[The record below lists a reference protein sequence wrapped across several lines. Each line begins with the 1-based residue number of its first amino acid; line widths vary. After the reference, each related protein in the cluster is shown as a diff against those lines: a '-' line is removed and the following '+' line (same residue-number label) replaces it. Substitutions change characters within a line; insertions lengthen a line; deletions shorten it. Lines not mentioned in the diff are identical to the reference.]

1 MEKYPLHWP
10 AGYKRTQER
19 NRSQFKQTMEKAQQ
33 FLHKELERLKASDII
48 VSSNIPVRKDGL
60 FYTDWMNRK
69 IEDPG
74 VAVYFKHK
82 GKDRVL
88 CCDTYS
94 SVWENTYAIG
104 KTIEALR
111 AIDRY
116 GVADFLDRAFTGFT
130 AIPESIVTDY
140 KPWYQVLELQPS
152 ATEEEIKKAYITLSK
167 KLHPD
172 NLETGSTAEFQKL
185 YAAYNE
191 GLVNVK
197 NRDHENH

>member
-10 AGYKRTQER
+10 AGYKRTQQR
-19 NRSQFKQTMEKAQQ
+19 GHSQFKQTMEKAQQ
-33 FLHKELERLKASDII
+33 FLHKELERLKASAII
-48 VSSNIPVRKDGL
+48 VSSNIPVRNDGM
-60 FYTDWMNRK
+60 FYTDWMKRK
-69 IEDPG
+69 IDDPG

-94 SVWENTYAIG
+94 YVWENTYAIG

-130 AIPESIVTDY
+130 ALPESIVTDY
-140 KPWYQVLELQPS
+140 KPWYQVLQVPES
-152 ATEEEIKKAYITLSK
+152 ANEFEIKVAYRQLCKIH
-167 KLHPD
+167 HPD
-172 NLETGSTAEFQKL
+172 MGGDAGEFQKL
-185 YAAYNE
+185 TAAYNE
-191 GLVNVK
+191 GL
-197 NRDHENH
+197 RQLIF